1 MNQRRGFFAKLFD
14 FSFSTFV
21 APQVVGVLYIL
32 GLIGAVLFA
41 LIAVVSGFQFSP
53 IEGAITLIASLVGL
67 LVYSIVLRV
76 SLESFI
82 AIIRTAEN
90 TRVLAENVLN
100 NSANSSRL
108 E

>member
-41 LIAVVSGFQFSP
+41 LIAVVNGFQFSP
-53 IEGAITLIASLVGL
+53 IEGVITLIASLVGL

-100 NSANSSRL
+100 NPADSSRP

>member
-1 MNQRRGFFAKLFD
+1 MNQRGGFFAKLFD

-32 GLIGAVLFA
+32 GLIGGALFA
-41 LIAVVSGFQFSP
+41 LIAIVSGFQFSP
-53 IEGAITLIASLVGL
+53 VEGVVTIVASLVGL
-67 LVYSIVLRV
+67 LIYSILLRV
-76 SLESFI
+76 SLESFV

-100 NSANSSRL
+100 NLADSSRP

>member
-41 LIAVVSGFQFSP
+41 LIAIVSGFQFSP
-53 IEGAITLIASLVGL
+53 IEGVITLIASLVGL

-100 NSANSSRL
+100 NPADSSRP